1 MACQIYGHKMFHYVS
16 ILTSITHADRHYTGY
31 TKDLDK
37 RLAKH
42 NNGEVKHTLKYKP
55 WRIQTAIAFDTKEKA
70 VDFEKYLKSHSGR
83 AFAKKHF

>member
-1 MACQIYGHKMFHYVS
+1 MFHYVYILIS
-16 ILTSITHADRHYTGY
+16 ISHKDRHYIGY

-42 NNGEVKHTLKYKP
+42 NNGEVKHTSKYKP
-55 WRIQTAIAFDTKEKA
+55 WKIQTVIAFDTKEKA
-70 VDFEKYLKSHSGR
+70 LYFEKYLKSGSEH

>member
-1 MACQIYGHKMFHYVS
+1 MFYYVY

-42 NNGEVKHTLKYKP
+42 NNGEVKHTLKYKL
-55 WRIQTAIAFDTKEKA
+55 TK
-70 VDFEKYLKSHSGR
+70 
-83 AFAKKHF
+83 KKMSKIGNIHFL